1 MAYHLNNPG
10 NFDSNFEEMYQG
22 CYASKVN
29 GDLGNFN
36 GTHINIT
43 SSEAGLECSQGCPVR
58 DYGGHLSLK
67 NDDNKTVL
75 IEACPAVI
83 QGDILLTSGAEKRH
97 YRKSILLALIVMLS
111 LIIPNVSAQGPLD
124 AFGLQLEL

>member
-43 SSEAGLECSQGCPVR
+43 SSEASLECSQGCPVR

-67 NDDNKTVL
+67 NEDNKIVL
-75 IEACPAVI
+75 IDPCPSRI
-83 QGDILLTSGAEKRH
+83 EGDILLTSGTENK
-97 YRKSILLALIVMLS
+97 YNRKSILLSLIVMFS
-111 LIIPNVSAQGPLD
+111 LVIPNVSP
-124 AFGLQLEL
+124 

>member
-10 NFDSNFEEMYQG
+10 KFDNNFKDLYQG

-43 SSEAGLECSQGCPVR
+43 SSEAGLECSRGCPVR

-83 QGDILLTSGAEKRH
+83 EGDILLTSGTERRH
-97 YRKSILLALIVMLS
+97 YNRKYILLALIVMLS
-111 LIIPNVSAQGPLD
+111 LVIPNVSA
-124 AFGLQLEL
+124 